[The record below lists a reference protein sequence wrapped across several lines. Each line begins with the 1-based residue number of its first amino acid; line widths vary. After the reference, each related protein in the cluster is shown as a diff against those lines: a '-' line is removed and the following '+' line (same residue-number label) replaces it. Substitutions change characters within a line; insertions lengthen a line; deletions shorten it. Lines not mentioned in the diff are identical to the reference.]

1 MVRGRRA
8 MVAALLLLLFCVLF
22 VSCNGRGRQKETDDS
37 RKAQSTAF
45 VRAVRPVQVLRICPG
60 VSPE

>member
-8 MVAALLLLLFCVLF
+8 IVAAVLLLLFCVLF
-22 VSCNGRGRQKETDDS
+22 VSCNGRGRQKETDAS

-45 VRAVRPVQVLRICPG
+45 VRAVRPVQVLQTCPG